1 MLEKVQRIYIIVLL
15 ITNICNKV
23 VVRLKNFINL
33 IKVYVLGLV
42 LLLLLF
48 LLLGK
53 KLILIIINNQS
64 NNQIKTNP

>member
-48 LLLGK
+48 LLSGK
-53 KLILIIINNQS
+53 KLILIIINKLGMYEL
-64 NNQIKTNP
+64 IR